1 MNILSI
7 KNIIKLE
14 MGNIC
19 AVDMGIVIMRV
30 SIFDKSNQLFPYKIQ
45 KKLNIRAS
53 PLKSSESTSLD
64 NREPY
69 FMNDLSF
76 YSNEHGGTFHFL

>member
-1 MNILSI
+1 
-7 KNIIKLE
+7 

-19 AVDMGIVIMRV
+19 AVDMGIVILRI
-30 SIFDKSNQLFPYKIQ
+30 SIFDKSNKLFPYKIQ

-53 PLKSSESTSLD
+53 PLKSSENKFSLTS
-64 NREPY
+64 REPY